1 MLEFEWWWV
10 FILLP
15 LPWILRYI
23 LPAKHE
29 AEPSALRLP
38 FFQEWVIMERN
49 TSQQARADQSFKWRL
64 TLIWILLV
72 SATANPHRVGDP
84 LGKVTSGR
92 DLMLAVDI
100 SGSME
105 ATDLAIQGH
114 LYPRLEVV
122 KNVLNEFIDNR
133 DGDRLGLILFGENA
147 YLQTPLTFDRE
158 TVRTMLN
165 EAQIGFA
172 GSSRTA
178 IGDGIGLAVKRLKE
192 RPEQN
197 RVLILLTDGQNNTGE
212 IDPIKAA
219 ELASKAG
226 IKIYT
231 VGVGADEML
240 IRSFRTGSTRMQGS
254 TELDEATLKEV
265 ARLANGQYFR
275 ARNTEELKDIY
286 TILDELEPVDG
297 DEHLFRPRESLFIYP
312 MILCLLIIFIP
323 ALYFILQTKFA
334 VVKISSKEN
343 GKAL

>member
-10 FILLP
+10 FFALP
-15 LPWILRYI
+15 FPWILRYL
-23 LPAKHE
+23 LPSKHE
-29 AEPSALRLP
+29 AEPSALRIP
-38 FFQEWVIMERN
+38 FFQEWVTMERN

-64 TLIWILLV
+64 TLIWVLLII
-72 SATANPHRVGDP
+72 ATANPHRVGEP
-84 LGKVTSGR
+84 LGKITSGR

-105 ATDLAIQGH
+105 ATDLAIQGQ

-122 KNVLNEFIDNR
+122 KSVLNEFIDNR

-212 IDPIKAA
+212 VDPIKAA

-240 IRSFRTGSTRMQGS
+240 IRSFRTGAARMQGS
-254 TELDEATLKEV
+254 AELDEATLKEV
-265 ARLANGQYFR
+265 AKLANGRYFR
-275 ARNTEELKDIY
+275 ARNTEELKEIY
-286 TILDELEPVDG
+286 NILDELEPVEG
-297 DEHLFRPRESLFIYP
+297 EEYKFRPRESLFIYP
-312 MILCLLIIFIP
+312 MILCLFIIFIP
-323 ALYFILQTKFA
+323 ALYFLLQRKIL
-334 VVKISSKEN
+334 I
-343 GKAL
+343 GKGVLNDSGESA

>member
-10 FILLP
+10 FIILP
-15 LPWILRYI
+15 LPWILRYF

-38 FFQEWVIMERN
+38 FFQEWVTMERS
-49 TSQQARADQSFKWRL
+49 TSQQARANQSSKWKL
-64 TLIWILLV
+64 TLIWVLLV
-72 SATANPHRVGDP
+72 IATANPHRVGEP
-84 LGKVTSGR
+84 LGKITSGR

-105 ATDLAIQGH
+105 ATDLAIQGQ
-114 LYPRLEVV
+114 LYPRLDVV

-212 IDPIKAA
+212 VDPLKAA

-240 IRSFRTGSTRMQGS
+240 IRSLRTGSTRMQGT

-265 ARLANGQYFR
+265 AKLANGQYFR
-275 ARNTEELKDIY
+275 ARNTEELKQIY
-286 TILDELEPVDG
+286 KILDELEPVEG
-297 DEHLFRPRESLFIYP
+297 DEHLFRPRESLFVYP
-312 MILCLLIIFIP
+312 MILCLLTIFIP
-323 ALYFILQTKFA
+323 AFYFILQRRFQMLNTSANKGGY
-334 VVKISSKEN
+334 S
-343 GKAL
+343 L